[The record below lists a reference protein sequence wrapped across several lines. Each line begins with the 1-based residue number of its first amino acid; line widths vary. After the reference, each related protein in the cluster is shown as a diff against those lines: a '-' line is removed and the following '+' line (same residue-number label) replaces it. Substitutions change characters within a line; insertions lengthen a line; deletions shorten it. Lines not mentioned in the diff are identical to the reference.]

1 MELLGVFGV
10 LFVLAIPVLAIVA
23 IVRVQRFAELLGNF
37 RPQDLAARLYALEQR
52 ISALEKSSREQS
64 LVTPQLARPESPTAS
79 QGPSQVSV
87 LPANPSVSSTQ
98 GLDFASQPASSPKPA
113 EIPSQT
119 VPPPQ
124 LTPPPFHTSHAKTTS
139 SLSLENLIAGRWFNR
154 IGILALIG
162 SVTWFLKYAFENN
175 WIGPSGRVGI
185 GILLGSAM
193 IPWSN
198 WLLKRGYSYFSEGIA
213 GLGAVVLY
221 LSIWAGCQYYTL
233 YSRDVGF
240 FAMIVITAAMAAVAV
255 GRDSQRIALLSLM
268 GGFLTPLMVSSGKDE
283 EVVLFSYLLLLG
295 AGMLLLDL
303 LRDWRVLSP
312 VSFALTL
319 SYFWGWYEQFYRP
332 DHLERTIFFGTLFF
346 FLFATLPLMRII
358 RNARFHRTDLAIALV
373 NSFAYL
379 GALYVML
386 WPQDRWPL
394 TLFVIALGA
403 AHVAIARLVPVQQS
417 KEFSLVRMLFGGM
430 ALTFATLAIPIRLDG
445 KWISLAFAIEGAV
458 LAWTGFRSSAL
469 YLCRAAYLLL
479 FLAAARLLVF
489 QLPAPQFLLNERFIA
504 YLILIACFAVVVYVA
519 HQFSLSHSTGEEN
532 VVGIFAVGIN
542 FFALLA
548 LSQELWDYFG
558 RGAIPGTNVGLGQH
572 LALTLLWT
580 AYATT
585 LILIGVNRHLPILRW
600 QAIALFALVVA
611 KVFFYDSSYLD
622 RFYRI
627 VSFFILGLVLMIIS
641 FMYQRRNA
649 QGQSST

>member
-10 LFVLAIPVLAIVA
+10 VFVLAIPVLAIVA

-37 RPQDLAARLYALEQR
+37 RPQDLVARSYALEQR
-52 ISALEKSSREQS
+52 ISALEKSLREQS
-64 LVTPQLARPESPTAS
+64 PVTPPPARPESPTTD
-79 QGPSQVSV
+79 QGPSRISN
-87 LPANPSVSSTQ
+87 LSFPPTP

-119 VPPPQ
+119 VPRPP
-124 LTPPPFHTSHAKTTS
+124 LTPPPFHTSHSKTTS

-255 GRDSQRIALLSLM
+255 GRDSQRIALLSLI

-332 DHLERTIFFGTLFF
+332 DHLERTILFATLFF

-358 RNARFHRTDLAIALV
+358 RNARFHRADLAIALV

-417 KEFSLVRMLFGGM
+417 KESSLVRMLFGGM
-430 ALTFATLAIPIRLDG
+430 ALAFATLAIPIRLDG
-445 KWISLAFAIEGAV
+445 KWISLAFAVEGAV

-489 QLPAPQFLLNERFIA
+489 QLPAPQFLLNERLAA

-519 HQFSLSHSTGEEN
+519 HQFSLSHSTGEDY

-558 RGAIPGTNVGLGQH
+558 HGAIPGTNVGLGQH

-580 AYATT
+580 AYATM
-585 LILIGVNRHLPILRW
+585 LMLIGINRHLSILRW